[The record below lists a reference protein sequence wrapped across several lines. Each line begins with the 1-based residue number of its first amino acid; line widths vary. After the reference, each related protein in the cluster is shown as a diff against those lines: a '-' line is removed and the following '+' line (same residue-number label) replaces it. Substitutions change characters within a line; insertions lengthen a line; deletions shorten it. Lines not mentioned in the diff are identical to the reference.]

1 MIEFP
6 ISDVSATIDEESR
19 NLISDLVLAWAR
31 YDSLV
36 TQWTYRSFG
45 MGPDEGSIFIGEMPT
60 KSKLDKLKALF
71 THYGHTS
78 TAQLVAKISKQSK
91 LHADVRNSICHKTCG
106 GHSRSDPD
114 RLIFSDGR
122 IFRTKPGQMMVEL
135 IHLDQIRAA
144 TKFANQ
150 FADAIS
156 KLVDALVA
164 QQEGLNGQSRGN
176 PPSSP
181 YTPQPD

>member
-6 ISDVSATIDEESR
+6 ISDVSNTMDLETR
-19 NLISDLVLAWAR
+19 DLIANLVLAWAR
-31 YDSLV
+31 FDSLV

-71 THYGHTS
+71 VHFGHTAS
-78 TAQLVAKISKQSK
+78 VQKIADLSK
-91 LHADVRNSICHKTCG
+91 LSKGHADVRNTICHKTCG
-106 GHSRSDPD
+106 GHSKSDPD

-122 IFRTKPGQMMVEL
+122 IFKTKPGHMQVEL

-144 TKFANQ
+144 TEFAVGN
-150 FADAIS
+150 ADLIS
-156 KLVDALVA
+156 SIVDALAV
-164 QQEGLNGQSRGN
+164 QQEGQREQPHDN
-176 PPSSP
+176 PASSP
-181 YTPQPD
+181 PPPPPA

>member
-1 MIEFP
+1 MIEFS
-6 ISDVSATIDEESR
+6 ISDVSSTIDKESR
-19 NLISDLVLAWAR
+19 NLVADLVLAWAR

-71 THYGHTS
+71 THYGHAT
-78 TAQLVAKISKQSK
+78 TAKLVADISKQSK
-91 LHADVRNSICHKTCG
+91 LHADVRNSICHRTCG
-106 GHSRSDPD
+106 GHSKSDPD

-122 IFRTKPGQMMVEL
+122 IFKTKPGKMLVEL
-135 IHLDQIRAA
+135 IHLDQIKAA
-144 TKFANQ
+144 TKFAAKS
-150 FADAIS
+150 ADAIS

-164 QQEGLNGQSRGN
+164 QQEGSNEQSPGN

-181 YTPQPD
+181 YAPQRD